1 MAKIEILESAQR
13 ELEAIA
19 ELHMNLVGPNSAR
32 KITDRI
38 LDSLSRLERFPL
50 SGSLPRDAE
59 LLKSGYRYVIA
70 GQYLCVY
77 RLIVDTVFVY
87 HIVHGASNYPE
98 RRLTQSALPDKAER
112 CCCFCV
118 GLSFASGL
126 TDGSRPVSTNPQQSR
141 KPRRYRHYRWG
152 FLLLG
157 DTMDTHQFT
166 FATLLCAAQV
176 QKSHRLPRDE
186 MQAERPFYRIF
197 DNLP

>member
-13 ELEAIA
+13 ELETIA

-50 SGSLPRDAE
+50 SGSHPRDAE

-87 HIVHGASNYPE
+87 HIAHGASNYPVLFK
-98 RRLTQSALPDKAER
+98 RLLQEELKRED
-112 CCCFCV
+112 
-118 GLSFASGL
+118 
-126 TDGSRPVSTNPQQSR
+126 
-141 KPRRYRHYRWG
+141 
-152 FLLLG
+152 
-157 DTMDTHQFT
+157 
-166 FATLLCAAQV
+166 
-176 QKSHRLPRDE
+176 
-186 MQAERPFYRIF
+186 
-197 DNLP
+197 

>member
-50 SGSLPRDAE
+50 PRDAE

-87 HIVHGASNYPE
+87 HIVHGASNYPVLFK
-98 RRLTQSALPDKAER
+98 RLLQEELKRED
-112 CCCFCV
+112 
-118 GLSFASGL
+118 
-126 TDGSRPVSTNPQQSR
+126 
-141 KPRRYRHYRWG
+141 
-152 FLLLG
+152 
-157 DTMDTHQFT
+157 
-166 FATLLCAAQV
+166 
-176 QKSHRLPRDE
+176 
-186 MQAERPFYRIF
+186 
-197 DNLP
+197 

>member
-50 SGSLPRDAE
+50 
-59 LLKSGYRYVIA
+59 KSGYRYVIA

-87 HIVHGASNYPE
+87 HIVHGASNYPVLFK
-98 RRLTQSALPDKAER
+98 RLLQEELKRED
-112 CCCFCV
+112 
-118 GLSFASGL
+118 
-126 TDGSRPVSTNPQQSR
+126 
-141 KPRRYRHYRWG
+141 
-152 FLLLG
+152 
-157 DTMDTHQFT
+157 
-166 FATLLCAAQV
+166 
-176 QKSHRLPRDE
+176 
-186 MQAERPFYRIF
+186 
-197 DNLP
+197 

>member
-50 SGSLPRDAE
+50 SGALPRDAE

-87 HIVHGASNYPE
+87 HIVHGASNYPVLFK
-98 RRLTQSALPDKAER
+98 RLLQEELKRED
-112 CCCFCV
+112 
-118 GLSFASGL
+118 
-126 TDGSRPVSTNPQQSR
+126 
-141 KPRRYRHYRWG
+141 
-152 FLLLG
+152 
-157 DTMDTHQFT
+157 
-166 FATLLCAAQV
+166 
-176 QKSHRLPRDE
+176 
-186 MQAERPFYRIF
+186 
-197 DNLP
+197 

>member
-1 MAKIEILESAQR
+1 M
-13 ELEAIA
+13 
-19 ELHMNLVGPNSAR
+19 
-32 KITDRI
+32 
-38 LDSLSRLERFPL
+38 
-50 SGSLPRDAE
+50 
-59 LLKSGYRYVIA
+59 
-70 GQYLCVY
+70 
-77 RLIVDTVFVY
+77 
-87 HIVHGASNYPE
+87 
-98 RRLTQSALPDKAER
+98 TQSGLPDKAER

-186 MQAERPFYRIF
+186 MQAERPFYRISTICLKT
-197 DNLP
+197 LPNAPKFVTIVLMICPPWAKKQRMRPAFLPGQICRTYFYKEAFADEKTID

>member
-1 MAKIEILESAQR
+1 MIIKSSTALRNDYGSISNLAHGAGEPIYITKNGEGDLVVMSIEAFEQREEALKLRAKLEAAEQGRLAGAPASRWRIPENGWRRSIVVAKIEILESAQR

-70 GQYLCVY
+70 GQYRCVY

-87 HIVHGASNYPE
+87 HIVHGASNYPVLFK
-98 RRLTQSALPDKAER
+98 RLCKK
-112 CCCFCV
+112 
-118 GLSFASGL
+118 
-126 TDGSRPVSTNPQQSR
+126 N
-141 KPRRYRHYRWG
+141 
-152 FLLLG
+152 
-157 DTMDTHQFT
+157 
-166 FATLLCAAQV
+166 
-176 QKSHRLPRDE
+176 
-186 MQAERPFYRIF
+186 
-197 DNLP
+197 